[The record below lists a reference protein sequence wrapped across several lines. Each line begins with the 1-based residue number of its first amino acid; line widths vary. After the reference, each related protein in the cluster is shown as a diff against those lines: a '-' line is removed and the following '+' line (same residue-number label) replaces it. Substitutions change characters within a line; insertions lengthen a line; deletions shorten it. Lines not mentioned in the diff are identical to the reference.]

1 MPPEGRQIIRLIHT
15 QAGSTPEYSIVT
27 VYFPFACKRQCRRQ
41 QGMSLRRWQVR
52 RFAAVFQSCP
62 DLVRFA
68 VADQAIELT
77 LVQFRPCCDRTLARR
92 RLIAYFTPLTITPY
106 ITPPDGFAGDFCPL
120 LVSQHAKNVR
130 QAPRIGKAKIESL
143 AISFHYA
150 PSRQT
155 LGYPFRRFKR
165 RDRANHRKTVAA
177 GQYAA
182 Q

>member
-1 MPPEGRQIIRLIHT
+1 MAPKGRQIIRRIHT
-15 QAGSTPEYSIVT
+15 QASSTPEYIIVT

-41 QGMSLRRWQVR
+41 HGMALRRWQVR

-68 VADQAIELT
+68 VADLAIELT
-77 LVQFRPCCDRTLARR
+77 LVQFRACCDRTLARR
-92 RLIAYFTPLTITPY
+92 RLIRYFTPLTITPY
-106 ITPPDGFAGDFCPL
+106 IAPPDGVAGDFCPL
-120 LVSQHAKNVR
+120 LISQHAKNVR